1 MPDLFT
7 KPRIP
12 GTKIGW
18 AGEQIARIPPSFADI
33 VAVPLTH
40 DWGPLGSD
48 APGTDKRQ
56 GGPQLV
62 TSFAEWESLF
72 GTGNTA
78 GRTAVAGA
86 FAGQGLDGTGGAGG
100 VLVYRMGTGASRASV
115 TLDNTAAA
123 AAITI
128 NARYKGTRGN
138 GLSVVVEDDPADN
151 TRDRARILFNG
162 VEQHRV
168 SYPAAD
174 INALGAAINAL
185 SSPYATAVVNASGTA
200 LAATAGTS
208 LTGGTDGSAPNLA
221 DHDAALSS
229 VEFKPFSIL
238 APANLTDPTI
248 RAAYVAWVDE
258 QENANRPVLLVIGG
272 AAAEGT
278 FHDDLLDADLSTA
291 QLAPRFAG
299 ILAAR
304 GESKALTYAEIA
316 GLTIATTGTG
326 LTDAAVRSAAINNP
340 HVVNIGVAAA
350 ADELRP
356 AIDAGVTVLMQASM
370 PNAELR
376 VAQGVTTFTSKNV
389 PGRPYD
395 VFSEPRFI
403 RIMDIFERGMKA
415 WGDDIVIGDLP
426 VNDDTR
432 ATVYGEAKRRV
443 ESLLSRGLILPG
455 DSARDIPEPFV
466 NVDPPND
473 PSLADAV
480 PFTFGWQFARTANYV
495 IGNGTVR

>member
-12 GTKIGW
+12 GTKIGFT
-18 AGEQIARIPPSFADI
+18 GEQIASIPPSFADI

-48 APGTDKRQ
+48 APGTDKLQ

-62 TSFAEWESLF
+62 TSFAEWETRF
-72 GTGNTA
+72 GTSDTA

-100 VLVYRMGTGASRASV
+100 VLVYRMGTGAVRATV

-123 AAITI
+123 DAVRID
-128 NARYKGTRGN
+128 ARYKGSRGN
-138 GLSVVVEDDPADN
+138 NLSVVIEPDPADA

-168 SYPAAD
+168 SYPEADLAA
-174 INALGAAINAL
+174 LVAAINAL
-185 SSPYATAVVNASGTA
+185 NSPYVTGTLLLDGTA
-200 LAATAGTS
+200 LAVTAGTA
-208 LTGGTDGSAPNLA
+208 LAGGTDGAVPTLG
-221 DHDAALSS
+221 DHDAALSAI
-229 VEFKPFSIL
+229 EFKPFSIL
-238 APANLTDPTI
+238 SPANLTDATI

-258 QENANRPVLLVIGG
+258 QENANRPVVLVIGG

-304 GESKALTYAEIA
+304 GESKALTYAEVA
-316 GLTIATTGTG
+316 GLSLATIGTG
-326 LTDAAVRSAAINNP
+326 LTDGLARSAAINNP

-350 ADELRP
+350 ADEIRP
-356 AIDAGVTVLMQASM
+356 AIDGGVTVLMQASM

-376 VAQGVTTFTSKNV
+376 VAQGVTTFTSKGV
-389 PGRPYD
+389 AGRPYD

-403 RIMDIFERGMKA
+403 RIMDIFTRGMKE

-426 VNDDTR
+426 VNDDSR

-443 ESLLSRGLILPG
+443 ENLLSRGLILPG
-455 DSARDIPEPFV
+455 DSARNIPEPFV
-466 NVDPPND
+466 SVDPPND
-473 PSLADAV
+473 PSLADAI
-480 PFTFGWQFARTANYV
+480 PFKFGWQFARTANYV